1 METGWLSEPFL
12 LAGKRVWVAGHRG
25 MVGSALLRRLQF
37 EGCKILTSDFDLRVQ
52 SDTEKWVKAHKPQVV
67 IIAAAKA
74 GGIQANINTPADF
87 FIDNLQ
93 IQANII
99 HAAHKEKAEKLL
111 FLGSSCIYPKN
122 APQPIRED
130 ALLTGPLEPTNEPYA
145 LAKIAGIKMC
155 EAYRRQHG
163 DDFISVMPCNLYGP
177 GDKFDRVNSHVI
189 PALMMKA
196 HEAKKSG
203 GVLNVWGSGKPRR
216 EFLYV
221 DDLADALVFALKNY
235 SSAMPLNIGAGKDI
249 TIQALAGEIAAATGF
264 TGTIAFDDT
273 RPEGVNSKLMDSS
286 RILQAGWRPKTRIED
301 GLRLMYEWFLK
312 RDLRDAA

>member
-25 MVGSALLRRLQF
+25 MVGSALLRRLQS

-74 GGIQANINTPADF
+74 GGIQANINRPADF
-87 FIDNLQ
+87 LTDNLQ
-93 IQANII
+93 VQTNII
-99 HAAHKEKAEKLL
+99 YAAHKEKVEKLL

-122 APQPIRED
+122 ALQPIRED

-163 DDFISVMPCNLYGP
+163 DDFISVMPCNIYGP
-177 GDKFDRVNSHVI
+177 GDKFDRENSHVI

-203 GVLNVWGSGKPRR
+203 RVLNVWGSGNQRR

-221 DDLADALVFALKNY
+221 DDLADALVFTLKNY
-235 SSAMPLNIGAGKDI
+235 SSAMPLNIGAGTDI

-264 TGTIAFDDT
+264 TGTIAFDVT

>member
-25 MVGSALLRRLQF
+25 MVGAALLRRLQT

-74 GGIQANINTPADF
+74 GGIRANINAPADF
-87 FIDNLQ
+87 FMDNLQ
-93 IQANII
+93 IQTNII

-122 APQPIRED
+122 ALQPIRED
-130 ALLTGPLEPTNEPYA
+130 ALLTGALEPTNEPYA

-163 DDFISVMPCNLYGP
+163 DDFISVMPCNLHGP
-177 GDKFDRVNSHVI
+177 GDKFDSENSHVI
-189 PALMMKA
+189 PALIMKA

-221 DDLADALVFALKNY
+221 DDLADALVFVLKNY
-235 SSAMPLNIGAGKDI
+235 SSAIPLNIGAGEDVAI
-249 TIQALAGEIAAATGF
+249 HELAREIATVTGFAGEIV
-264 TGTIAFDDT
+264 FDAMK
-273 RPEGVNSKLMDSS
+273 PEGVYSKLMDSS
-286 RILQAGWRPKTRIED
+286 RISMAGWRPQTLLKD
-301 GLRLMYEWFLK
+301 GLSRTYEWFLE
-312 RDLRDAA
+312 RGLRNAV